1 MIAYQLTREKR
12 DQILALI
19 EEYLETAKPYLKH
32 GYSLRNLSE
41 DLDVA
46 YTYLSVIINREY
58 GLNFNDF
65 INKYRIKYLRSLMES
80 PDAHMYTLEGLANQ
94 AGFSSRSTFYR
105 AFQKTTGKMPSAF
118 MRDML
123 TSN

>member
-19 EEYLETAKPYLKH
+19 EEYFETAKPYLKH

-46 YTYLSVIINREY
+46 YTYLSFIINREY

>member
-19 EEYLETAKPYLKH
+19 EEHLETAKPYLKH

-41 DLDVA
+41 DLDVT
-46 YTYLSVIINREY
+46 YTYLSFIINREY
-58 GLNFNDF
+58 GLNFNDL
-65 INKYRIKYLRSLMES
+65 INRYRIKYLRSLMES

-105 AFQKTTGKMPSAF
+105 AFQKTTGQMPSAF

-123 TSN
+123 IAN

>member
-19 EEYLETAKPYLKH
+19 EEHLETAKPYLKH

-46 YTYLSVIINREY
+46 YTYLSFIINREY
-58 GLNFNDF
+58 GLNFNDL
-65 INKYRIKYLRSLMES
+65 INKYRLKSLRSLMES

-123 TSN
+123 TNN

>member
-12 DQILALI
+12 DQILQMI
-19 EEYLETAKPYLKH
+19 EEHLETARPYLKH

-41 DLDVA
+41 DLDVT
-46 YTYLSVIINREY
+46 YTYLSFIINREY
-58 GLNFNDF
+58 GLNFNDL
-65 INKYRIKYLRSLMES
+65 INRYRIKYMRSLMES
-80 PDAHMYTLEGLANQ
+80 PDAHMYTLEGLAHQ

-105 AFQKTTGKMPSAF
+105 AFQKSTGKMPSAF

-123 TSN
+123 TAN